1 MGQSDSGG
9 ENIMVQDLTPEL
21 GERFVLPES
30 TADSTVQYG
39 IPEENNSPVEGNLG
53 NGMSNRSWRTQGTWG
68 F

>member
-1 MGQSDSGG
+1 
-9 ENIMVQDLTPEL
+9 MVQDLTPEL